1 MALNKALIRKVHR
14 VLAPIV
20 LAPFLVTLLTG
31 SLYQIA
37 LLTDNV
43 ADYYWL
49 IQAHRGNFQIIN
61 LEVVYPFLNA
71 LGLLVMIG
79 TGFSMWLQM
88 LRPRRR
94 QVQAEE

>member
-14 VLAPIV
+14 VLAP
-20 LAPFLVTLLTG
+20 LMLLPLLLTLITG

-43 ADYYWL
+43 SDYYWL
-49 IQAHRGNFQIIN
+49 IQAHRGDWQVVN
-61 LEVVYPFLNA
+61 LELIYPFLNA
-71 LGLLVMIG
+71 LGLLVMVI

-88 LRPRRR
+88 RPKRRR
-94 QVQAEE
+94 PEAES